1 VCVCVCVCV
10 CARARAIQ
18 RASLCVWVNRN
29 AHLSFGVAAHTSRD
43 TGTLHVC
50 IELIHSCTAAY
61 TGAEY
66 PGKRIR
72 SYTNIIRLY
81 NVHADT

>member
-1 VCVCVCVCV
+1 VVCVCVCVCV
-10 CARARAIQ
+10 CARARDTA
-18 RASLCVWVNRN
+18 CVIVRVGQSQC
-29 AHLSFGVAAHTSRD
+29 ALVLGVAHTSRD
-43 TGTLHVC
+43 TGTLHVYV
-50 IELIHSCTAAY
+50 ELIHSCTAAY

-81 NVHADT
+81 NVHTDT